1 MVEKGPIFLVFVL
14 QANAL
19 YCNSTF
25 SERKEYVLH
34 RYPCARIRL
43 YYCC

>member
-25 SERKEYVLH
+25 SERKEPSSWVQLQH
-34 RYPCARIRL
+34 
-43 YYCC
+43 